1 MELAEIRWPG
11 LEETG
16 RKATNFGAVKRKPNM
31 KMALVFLMHGHL
43 VTAITSCTPIASK
56 LISTFLPDLRIFPLS
71 KFNLDTHPQRKQ
83 SGRLIWSSG
92 KSHKGRS
99 EKNILIVLSDHRSDQ
114 RLTSIGLPYK
124 RGLRVLEFSH
134 CHGLTIASSLH
145 PHKESRTVTL
155 FHNHVHNQ
163 VICC

>member
-43 VTAITSCTPIASK
+43 ATAITSCTPIASK
-56 LISTFLPDLRIFPLS
+56 LISTSLPDLRIFPLS

-83 SGRLIWSSG
+83 NGRLLWSSG

-114 RLTSIGLPYK
+114 RLTSIGLPHN
-124 RGLRVLEFSH
+124 RGLRVLELSH

-145 PHKESRTVTL
+145 PHKESRTVAL
-155 FHNHVHNQ
+155 VHNHVHNQ